1 MAEFGRRDRNAGG
14 PGLRRDEDDDDDDED
29 EDDRSAGRRSSK
41 PLPVEVNEDGSV
53 EIRGDD
59 GQRLAFR
66 QGAISVEQVRRL
78 AMQSAYR
85 SGLAS

>member
-1 MAEFGRRDRNAGG
+1 MMSIARDGQGAHAGG
-14 PGLRRDEDDDDDDED
+14 MMDDDED
-29 EDDRSAGRRSSK
+29 SDNEGATGGRSGISRSDR
-41 PLPVEVNEDGSV
+41 PLPVDVSEDGSV
-53 EIRGDD
+53 EIQGDD

-66 QGAISVEQVRRL
+66 HGAISMEQVRRL